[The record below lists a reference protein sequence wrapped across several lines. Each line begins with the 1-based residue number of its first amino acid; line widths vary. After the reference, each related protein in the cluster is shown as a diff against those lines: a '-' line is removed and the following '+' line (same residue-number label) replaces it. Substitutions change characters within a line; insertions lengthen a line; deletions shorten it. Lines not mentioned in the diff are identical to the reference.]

1 MINSKLQIS
10 RFRRYLLQ
18 ILCVHILLTKYYNY
32 FLKTEILNR
41 KCWKEEFII
50 RLRLNEHVKIPQEG
64 RLTGAAG
71 QPVRLPLPN

>member
-1 MINSKLQIS
+1 MAFGFQ
-10 RFRRYLLQ
+10 
-18 ILCVHILLTKYYNY
+18 
-32 FLKTEILNR
+32 
-41 KCWKEEFII
+41 EEFII